1 MSDTEEEQTNL
12 DPPSTVAEE
21 TSEATSEVPFLS
33 EDNPEL
39 QIFND
44 VLISMCEAFQFI
56 LLKCALITYDESKI
70 ALETSFDGGPS
81 RITPEQKSKLQS
93 VVDISIR
100 NYITLYHLT
109 SAFENIFRLFKR
121 GITSNFA
128 TLFVFLTLFCSV
140 VSGIGSACPKY
151 TEPDIIS
158 GKLNFFDIL
167 KTYDSCKIAN
177 TVTVQEKIYI
187 DKTDGPSKPPVT
199 ADETT
204 ILAYNY
210 AKERFEATNT
220 YQNLKDTRRLESLL
234 HTRAMQFLLS
244 SNNMFE
250 RLNTVVVHKYEQAS
264 KIYVNKT
271 LNDPLDPERKETLLV
286 PVFSAMTPTQAQI
299 EEVKNKRLQQR
310 IAQGK
315 SYGKS
320 YSKSY
325 DEPVIKPN
333 TTTSIADKQVSDD
346 NYLVFKTFQELFHL
360 DFAAS
365 CKFVEEGLN
374 SYNLCSYT
382 LSGPSVDFDSPLLL
396 LNTLAQECLDGIK
409 TLGVTGLEGQNTQG
423 KFFLKLMSV
432 HSKDDRILQLGDFYT
447 TIQRIIDIPIKLKY
461 LVTDS
466 TKFKQLAKTM
476 FSNVL
481 DKESFEQI
489 MTDTSVPGILDEG
502 IGLSKNTKF
511 ESIVHKIKTDRMS
524 VQEINDAIRDP
535 LFLKSW
541 LHEAGLMFNDIMT
554 ELPMTENAR
563 IFLNNTLTTAFQ
575 VANHLVLTTGN
586 VSMTGIDQGAH
597 FARIGFHIGAKSAE
611 AADRFSTTVY
621 NTGNDMLEI
630 FAEEAT
636 DFERSFLQQGKDF
649 ILNYQK
655 TVVLFFVGLLM
666 CYAGGPEKFVRSGW
680 GAVNAFQEGK
690 NEYQRLRE
698 ASESNPRR
706 REIDNVAANQPS
718 ANPRL
723 TIGYDS
729 PQPIANPG
737 NQGAPRIERV
747 EIPYDQAKAMIEG
760 KGAGKRNNFYTSS
773 VFNNPQ
779 ETGILSIA
787 KTANELKQIQKG
799 SIVVGTGRNLTRYDG
814 PFYTGGS
821 GTRKHKKRIGAAS
834 KHHKKRRRGTKK
846 PSKKRRAT
854 RRKRR

>member
-187 DKTDGPSKPPVT
+187 DNTDGPSQPPVT

-320 YSKSY
+320 Y

-365 CKFVEEGLN
+365 CKFVEEGIN

-409 TLGVTGLEGQNTQG
+409 TLGVTGLEGRNTQG

-511 ESIVHKIKTDRMS
+511 ESIVHKIKTDRMN

-611 AADRFSTTVY
+611 AGDRLTTTVY

-630 FAEEAT
+630 FAEEAK

-655 TVVLFFVGLLM
+655 TVVLFFLGLLM

-698 ASESNPRR
+698 ASYSNIGDESNPRR
-706 REIDNVAANQPS
+706 REIDNQAANQPSANQPS

-723 TIGYDS
+723 TLENAPG
-729 PQPIANPG
+729 QPN
-737 NQGAPRIERV
+737 RV
-747 EIPYDQAKAMIEG
+747 ELANHIPMSREEVLAQLQVKSPSSFLESEYKDVDRKISLRLRPAVVDGSKPRPAEIMSGSSIFKGTVYKLENTNGGAK
-760 KGAGKRNNFYTSS
+760 
-773 VFNNPQ
+773 
-779 ETGILSIA
+779 
-787 KTANELKQIQKG
+787 
-799 SIVVGTGRNLTRYDG
+799 
-814 PFYTGGS
+814 
-821 GTRKHKKRIGAAS
+821 TRKHKKRIGAAS

-854 RRKRR
+854 RRKRS

>member
-187 DKTDGPSKPPVT
+187 DNTDGPSQPPVT

-320 YSKSY
+320 Y

-365 CKFVEEGLN
+365 CKFVEEGIN

-409 TLGVTGLEGQNTQG
+409 TLGVTGLEGRNTQG

-511 ESIVHKIKTDRMS
+511 ESIVHKIKTDRMN

-611 AADRFSTTVY
+611 AGDRLTTTVY

-630 FAEEAT
+630 FAEEAK

-649 ILNYQK
+649 ILYYQK
-655 TVVLFFVGLLM
+655 TVVLFFLGLLM

-698 ASESNPRR
+698 ASYSNIGDESNPRR
-706 REIDNVAANQPS
+706 REIDNQAANQPSANQPS

-723 TIGYDS
+723 TLENAPG
-729 PQPIANPG
+729 QPN
-737 NQGAPRIERV
+737 RV
-747 EIPYDQAKAMIEG
+747 ELANHIPMSREEVLAQLQVKSPSSFLESEYKDVDRKISLRLRPAVVDGSKPRPAEIMSGSSIFKGTVYKLENTNGGAK
-760 KGAGKRNNFYTSS
+760 
-773 VFNNPQ
+773 
-779 ETGILSIA
+779 
-787 KTANELKQIQKG
+787 
-799 SIVVGTGRNLTRYDG
+799 
-814 PFYTGGS
+814 
-821 GTRKHKKRIGAAS
+821 TRKHKKRIGAAS
-834 KHHKKRRRGTKK
+834 KHHNKRRRGTKK